1 METWEELNKSWNRLV
16 ADRTMEDYET
26 QLGLMH
32 ATFPAA
38 SMRYVETTW
47 LTFKEKLFAAFLRN
61 KRHYGHVTTS
71 RVESAHAALKK
82 WIDVSTGKFLI
93 HRSFSLVSV

>member
-1 METWEELNKSWNRLV
+1 
-16 ADRTMEDYET
+16 MEDYET

-82 WIDVSTGKFLI
+82 CFDVSKSKLYDA
-93 HRSFSLVSV
+93 

>member
-1 METWEELNKSWNRLV
+1 MKALAETFSNAHCSLGLWHTSKTILAKQRSTFKRLETWEELNKSWNRLV

-38 SMRYVETTW
+38 
-47 LTFKEKLFAAFLRN
+47 
-61 KRHYGHVTTS
+61 
-71 RVESAHAALKK
+71 
-82 WIDVSTGKFLI
+82 
-93 HRSFSLVSV
+93 

>member
-1 METWEELNKSWNRLV
+1 
-16 ADRTMEDYET
+16 MEDYEN

-47 LTFKEKLFAAFLRN
+47 LTFMEKFVAVFLRN

-71 RVESAHAALKK
+71 RVRSSHAAFMYGSLGQQ
-82 WIDVSTGKFLI
+82 VSCMI
-93 HRSFSLVSV
+93 HR